1 MESCDKK
8 QPHEI
13 PWRIFSTNIWH
24 HNGNKCGSYSGKSV
38 QEKTKHDPKVVW
50 PIIFKRFI
58 DDGFGITK
66 GSKTDVEY
74 WIAEFNKLV
83 R

>member
-1 MESCDKK
+1 M
-8 QPHEI
+8 
-13 PWRIFSTNIWH
+13 
-24 HNGNKCGSYSGKSV
+24 
-38 QEKTKHDPKVVW
+38 VW

-83 R
+83 KSIVIDKYKYGPKVEFMDIVIYKGNRFFTEGFF